1 MSQEKSKRKAV
12 FPYFL
17 IFFSPSSYL
26 NDELPGN
33 QVKCSLVLKDVNWVY
48 VYEHVQK
55 QNKLFWME
63 KNDSFSKWFS
73 LNSMAV
79 IWKKKEVKI
88 LCSLFY
94 ILFLPCVLDF
104 VNRKRQEITEFVAH
118 T

>member
-1 MSQEKSKRKAV
+1 MSTEFMYMNMYKSKIN
-12 FPYFL
+12 YFEWRRMIL
-17 IFFSPSSYL
+17 
-26 NDELPGN
+26 
-33 QVKCSLVLKDVNWVY
+33 SLG
-48 VYEHVQK
+48 
-55 QNKLFWME
+55 
-63 KNDSFSKWFS
+63 FS